1 MAECRLY
8 LWTVLRQRKFAR
20 KKYRVFVEK
29 MISEGKPRDLSD
41 DGLLMSIGGWAALIK
56 CFSSGELLCQFLSPF
71 DLGEKHINPPK
82 GLR

>member
-41 DGLLMSIGGWAALIK
+41 DGLLMSIGG
-56 CFSSGELLCQFLSPF
+56 
-71 DLGEKHINPPK
+71 
-82 GLR
+82 